1 MRNNIFVS
9 TGGFKAPAYKTV
21 KKLAYSGIKN
31 IELSGGSYSIN
42 NLKELFKFK
51 KKLNLRL
58 HNYFPPPKIPFVLNV
73 ASSNDKILNRSMD
86 HIFKSID
93 IANKINSKYYS
104 FHAGFLL
111 DPKVNNLGKKFDISK
126 LQKRDKCLD
135 RFKNNVIKI
144 SKFAK
149 LKNIK
154 ILIENNVVTKKNLS
168 QFQTNPFL
176 MSHPN

>member
-21 KKLAYSGIKN
+21 KKLACSGIKN

-104 FHAGFLL
+104 FH
-111 DPKVNNLGKKFDISK
+111 V
-126 LQKRDKCLD
+126 C
-135 RFKNNVIKI
+135 FK
-144 SKFAK
+144 SG
-149 LKNIK
+149 
-154 ILIENNVVTKKNLS
+154 
-168 QFQTNPFL
+168 
-176 MSHPN
+176 